1 MLRIAILWVAGLIT
15 IVPYGT
21 YYLFFK
27 ATRDEYALVIT
38 LVLFW
43 IFGFWSIVGPI
54 ISVVKIRKIM
64 NAFEAA
70 RTPGEMK
77 NVLLGAESRETV
89 IDLIATEN
97 RIPKFIAKRIFNLLL
112 RRLSDP
118 GKTPTTLDPKGS
130 QPLTNT

>member
-21 YYLFFK
+21 YYLFYK
-27 ATRDEYALVIT
+27 ASRDEYALVIT
-38 LVLFW
+38 LIFFW

-64 NAFEAA
+64 KAFEAA

-77 NVLLGAESRETV
+77 NILLSEESRETV

-97 RIPKFIAKRIFNLLL
+97 RIPKFVAKRVFSLLL
-112 RRLSDP
+112 QRLSDP
-118 GKTPTTLDPKGS
+118 EKTRTAQGKIYD
-130 QPLTNT
+130 